1 MKTEYVQCHALT
13 RTISKRD
20 KHFVKLYDVKAKL
33 KESCKNLTL
42 NFVN

>member
-33 KESCKNLTL
+33 KDLAKTL
-42 NFVN
+42 L